1 MDNRFFTNISAIVL
15 DDHKLF
21 ADSFAKLVEFTSLF
35 RTVNVFYHEQ
45 DLMQYLIRFRT
56 TDTLYL
62 FVDYYM
68 GDRSLPAFL
77 NDLKRLSRNIK
88 VIVVSC
94 ISNSFLIHDLMKF
107 SPDGIIGKTAK
118 ADALIDCIH
127 EVANGGQYL
136 SDEIREIMARDNGE
150 RAVPFTSREIELLRY
165 FARGLSIN
173 DTAEELKLSRH
184 TIAAHRRKMMAK
196 TNTSSITGL
205 LSAAQKLSVI

>member
-1 MDNRFFTNISAIVL
+1 
-15 DDHKLF
+15 
-21 ADSFAKLVEFTSLF
+21 
-35 RTVNVFYHEQ
+35 
-45 DLMQYLIRFRT
+45 
-56 TDTLYL
+56 
-62 FVDYYM
+62 
-68 GDRSLPAFL
+68 
-77 NDLKRLSRNIK
+77 
-88 VIVVSC
+88 
-94 ISNSFLIHDLMKF
+94 MKF
-107 SPDGIIGKTAK
+107 SPDGVIGKTAK

>member
-1 MDNRFFTNISAIVL
+1 MDNRLFTNISAIVL

-107 SPDGIIGKTAK
+107 SPDGVIGKTAK

>member
-94 ISNSFLIHDLMKF
+94 ISNSFLIH
-107 SPDGIIGKTAK
+107 
-118 ADALIDCIH
+118 ALIDCIH

>member
-1 MDNRFFTNISAIVL
+1 MDNRLFTNLSAIVL

-56 TDTLYL
+56 NDTLYL

-68 GDRSLPAFL
+68 EDRSLPSFL

-94 ISNSFLIHDLMKF
+94 ISNSFLIHDLLKF
-107 SPDGIIGKTAK
+107 APNGIIGKTAN

-127 EVANGGQYL
+127 EIANGREYI
-136 SDEIREIMARDNGE
+136 SEEIREIMVNDKGGMV
-150 RAVPFTSREIELLRY
+150 VPFTSREIELLRH

-173 DTAEELKLSRH
+173 DTAEELRLSRH